1 MSVFTFTAL
10 RELAPG
16 TVLLASVT
24 REFRLLSSRLQ
35 RKPQARRNIALSGE
49 VESILL
55 RSEKHYNCQ
64 TELILPG
71 SLADAFVVE
80 FLASVENS
88 EAFTFDRF
96 GTIAQ
101 PDLPVSCILV
111 SKAFGEQEVGKKFIR
126 YGFVI
131 REKG

>member
-24 REFRLLSSRLQ
+24 REFRLLSTRLQ
-35 RKPQARRNIALSGE
+35 RKPQARRNTSLSGE
-49 VESILL
+49 IESILL

-64 TELILPG
+64 TELIAPG
-71 SLADAFVVE
+71 SLLDEYLVE

-88 EAFTFDRF
+88 EVFIFDRF

-101 PDLPVSCILV
+101 PDQPVSCFLV
-111 SKAFGEQEVGKKFIR
+111 SKATGEQEVGKKFIR

-131 REKG
+131 RETG